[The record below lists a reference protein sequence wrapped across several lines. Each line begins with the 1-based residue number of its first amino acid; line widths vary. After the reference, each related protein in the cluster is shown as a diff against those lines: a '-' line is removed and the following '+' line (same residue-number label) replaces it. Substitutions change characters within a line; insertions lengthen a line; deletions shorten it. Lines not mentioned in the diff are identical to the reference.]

1 MSQKIIGSNPFNWS
15 SSPEWVDQD
24 DSHCS
29 IINKSNND
37 VFTDLT
43 IMEHTN
49 SKKRIGQ
56 TKVQNFSSRINSES
70 GLLETKGEL
79 IDKMRKMRSFTGD
92 LHSFDVMLFWGSLR
106 HNIDKRIK
114 AFTK

>member
-1 MSQKIIGSNPFNWS
+1 MENLSDMTIEKFQKLFTGFTKAYGTF
-15 SSPEWVDQD
+15 E
-24 DSHCS
+24 
-29 IINKSNND
+29 INKSNND

-49 SKKRIGQ
+49 SKKRIGL
-56 TKVQNFSSRINSES
+56 TKVQNFSSRINNDS

-79 IDKMRKMRSFTGD
+79 LDKMRKMRSFTGD

-106 HNIDKRIK
+106 HNIDTRIK